1 MPTNSTSDDSAPIV
15 VVIAGP
21 NGAGK
26 STSAARLLP
35 EGLEISHFVN
45 ADVIAAGLSANA
57 PESVALEAGR
67 IMLERLN
74 ELAAQREPFAFETTL
89 SARTYARFLRRLQ
102 EGGYQVHLVYVW
114 LDAPEL
120 AITRVAERV
129 RRGGH
134 HIPDDTVVRR
144 YQRGI
149 SNFKTIYS
157 EIADSWLLCDNS
169 GDNLR
174 VVAEGGRGRVRWII
188 NRETYDAFYA
198 SE

>member
-1 MPTNSTSDDSAPIV
+1 VFAEGRSLQSNPIV

-35 EGLEISHFVN
+35 EGLDISHFVN

-57 PESVALEAGR
+57 PDSVALEAGR
-67 IMLERLN
+67 IMLERLD
-74 ELAAQREPFAFETTL
+74 ELAAQRKSFAFETTL
-89 SARTYARFLRRLQ
+89 SARSYARFLKRLQ
-102 EGGYQVHLVYVW
+102 AEGYQVQLVYIW
-114 LDAPEL
+114 LSSPRL
-120 AITRVAERV
+120 AIDRVAERV

-134 HIPDDTVVRR
+134 HIPDETVIRR
-144 YQRGI
+144 YHRGLQ
-149 SNFKTIYS
+149 NFKTLYS
-157 EIADSWLLCDNS
+157 QITDSWLLCNNS
-169 GDNLR
+169 SELR

-188 NRETYDAFYA
+188 DRETYDAINA